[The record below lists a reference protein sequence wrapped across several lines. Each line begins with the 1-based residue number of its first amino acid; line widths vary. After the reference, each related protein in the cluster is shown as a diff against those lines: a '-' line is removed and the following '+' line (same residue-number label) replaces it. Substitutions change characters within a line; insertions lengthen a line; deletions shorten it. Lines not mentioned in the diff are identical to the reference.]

1 MKKPVEERRKLL
13 KTLVTTGAAVGA
25 AATLPDAWKKPIV
38 NAIEV
43 PLHAQS
49 SVPPSF
55 INTISFAYS
64 MNTQQGNPI
73 AGTVTPGTTPITHL
87 INSPQQ
93 LPGSSFNIVPTVT
106 VNAGTNGTFDL
117 TVNEVI
123 GGGNETNFTPAA
135 QPGVAPTVNGV
146 VPFNSIVGN
155 VDNARYI
162 EYSFTITP
170 SNNAYPTYFLKV
182 TFDEAPA
189 GSALP

>member
-1 MKKPVEERRKLL
+1 MNKPVEERRKLL

-64 MNTQQGNPI
+64 MNILNGTPI

-87 INSPQQ
+87 TNQV
-93 LPGSSFNIVPTVT
+93 LPGSNFNIVPTVT
-106 VNAGTNGTFDL
+106 VNAGTTGTFDL

-123 GGGNETNFTPAA
+123 GGGNATS
-135 QPGVAPTVNGV
+135 Q
-146 VPFNSIVGN
+146 
-155 VDNARYI
+155 
-162 EYSFTITP
+162 
-170 SNNAYPTYFLKV
+170 
-182 TFDEAPA
+182 
-189 GSALP
+189 ALRRA

>member
-1 MKKPVEERRKLL
+1 MNKPVEERRKLL

-55 INTISFAYS
+55 INTISFAYT
-64 MNTQQGNPI
+64 MNTQTPI

-87 INSPQQ
+87 TDQI
-93 LPGSSFNIVPTVT
+93 LPGSTFDIIPTVT
-106 VNAGTNGTFDL
+106 VNAGTTGTFNL
-117 TVNEVI
+117 TVNEVS
-123 GGGNETNFTPAA
+123 GGGNATSFAPATQNFA
-135 QPGVAPTVNGV
+135 PGVNGV
-146 VPFNSIVGN
+146 VPFVAIQGGIDDAQYV
-155 VDNARYI
+155 

-170 SNNAYPTYFLKV
+170 SNVAYPTYFLKV
-182 TFDEAPA
+182 TFDMNPA
-189 GSALP
+189 GAALPV

>member
-1 MKKPVEERRKLL
+1 MNKPVEERRKLL

-49 SVPPSF
+49 SLPPAF

-64 MNTQQGNPI
+64 MNTQTPI
-73 AGTVTPGTTPITHL
+73 TGTVTPGTTPITHL
-87 INSPQQ
+87 TNQTI
-93 LPGSSFNIVPTVT
+93 PGSSFDIVPTVT
-106 VNAGTNGTFDL
+106 VNAGTTGTFDL

-123 GGGNETNFTPAA
+123 GGGNATNFSPAS
-135 QPGVAPTVNGV
+135 QTLSPGVNGV
-146 VPFNSIVGN
+146 VPFVSITGN
-155 VDNARYI
+155 VDNAQYI
-162 EYSFTITP
+162 EYSFTVTP
-170 SNNAYPTYFLKV
+170 SNPAYPTYFLKV
-182 TFDEAPA
+182 TFDMAPA

>member
-1 MKKPVEERRKLL
+1 MEKPVEERRRLL
-13 KTLVTTGAAVGA
+13 KTLVASGAAVGA

-49 SVPPSF
+49 SVPPAF
-55 INTISFAYS
+55 INTVSFAYS
-64 MNTQQGNPI
+64 MNTQNGPI

-93 LPGSSFNIVPTVT
+93 LPGSSFNIIPTVN
-106 VNAGTNGTFDL
+106 VNAGTNGTFNL

-123 GGGNETNFTPAA
+123 GGGNETNFTPAT
-135 QPGVAPTVNGV
+135 QSGVAPTVNGA

-170 SNNAYPTYFLKV
+170 SNPALPTYFLRV
-182 TFDEAPA
+182 TFDESPA

>member
-1 MKKPVEERRKLL
+1 MNKPVEERRKLL

-55 INTISFAYS
+55 INTISFAYT
-64 MNTQQGNPI
+64 MNTQTPI
-73 AGTVTPGTTPITHL
+73 SGTVTPGTTPITHL
-87 INSPQQ
+87 TNQV
-93 LPGSSFNIVPTVT
+93 LRGSTFDIIPTVT
-106 VNAGTNGTFDL
+106 VNAGTTGTFNL
-117 TVNEVI
+117 TVNEVT
-123 GGGNETNFTPAA
+123 GGGDATNFSPAT
-135 QPGVAPTVNGV
+135 QSGVAPTVNGV
-146 VPFNSIVGN
+146 VPFNAILGDI
-155 VDNARYI
+155 DNAQYV

-182 TFDEAPA
+182 TFDMAPA
-189 GSALP
+189 GSALPL